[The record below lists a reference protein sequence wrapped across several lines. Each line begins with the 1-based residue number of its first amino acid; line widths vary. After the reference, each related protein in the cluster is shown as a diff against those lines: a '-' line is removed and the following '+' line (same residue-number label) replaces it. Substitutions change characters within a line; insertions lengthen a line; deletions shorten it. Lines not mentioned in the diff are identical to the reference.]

1 MKYGKHNPY
10 PVGLAGLLNGN
21 TPTHRRETKAERE
34 RQATCTCDHE
44 RQIEC
49 GHCIA
54 GHARWLAENGSDW

>member
-1 MKYGKHNPY
+1 MKYGKNNPY

-21 TPTHRRETKAERE
+21 TPTHRRETKKQIDRVG
-34 RQATCTCDHE
+34 TCTCDHE

-54 GHARWLAENGSDW
+54 GHARWLAENGNDW